1 MKRLLLAWIV
11 VVAVSGMAVAQD
23 FPRFEIYG
31 GYSAQRL
38 GISDDDLDSI
48 TSIME
53 EEFELICPGCD
64 SSVTS
69 SKFLKKGFEGAF
81 TVNVNSYFGIAVDVR
96 YGFDDIITGRVSNG
110 SDLDINANIEYKD
123 LAILAGPRFA
133 FRTERVTPFVHALF
147 GMDRG
152 KVKSVLAGT
161 ETDSWEN
168 EETGLGIAVGG
179 GFDVNLGNTVALR
192 LAQVDYYLTRY
203 NEEIMNNISFSGG
216 IVFRFG
222 WVD

>member
-11 VVAVSGMAVAQD
+11 VLALSGVAVAQD

-38 GISDDDLDSI
+38 GISDDDLNSI

-96 YGFDDIITGRVSNG
+96 YGFDDLITGRVSDNSEIDVNG
-110 SDLDINANIEYKD
+110 TIEYKN
-123 LAILAGPRFA
+123 LAILAGPRLA
-133 FRTERVTPFVHALF
+133 FRSERVTPFVHALF

-152 KVKSVLAGT
+152 KVNYTLTGT
-161 ETDSWEN
+161 QTDSGEM
-168 EETGLGIAVGG
+168 EDTGLGIALGG
-179 GFDVNLGNTVALR
+179 GFDVNLGDTVALR

-203 NEEIMNNISFSGG
+203 NEEFRNNISFSGG